1 MLTQLRDIVDQ
12 VAKAESL
19 DDALALL
26 VKSTRHSM
34 RTECCSVYLMSNDSL
49 RLELMATEGL
59 KAKPNTVSLSID
71 EGLVGLVARSC
82 EPLNL
87 ANASVHPSYKYIP
100 SIAEYKFNSFLATP
114 IIYRRQNLGVL
125 VVQQKEKRQF
135 TEVEESFIVTLS
147 AQLAVVLAHA
157 KAQESW
163 SSQLQLTSVNQK
175 QFKGLSAS
183 TGVAIAPLW
192 FDDAQ
197 PNVEAVLPSSCIDT
211 EKEQDR
217 LGSAIEFALKDFRR
231 AKKRF
236 EQELN
241 TETLAIFDLFTHLLN
256 DPMLKGDLKKQ
267 INQGDSAEWALRQ
280 VIESYAA
287 RFGRMSDS
295 YLSERA
301 NDVRELGQRLLYFLN
316 YENKF
321 DLELSEPV
329 ILVTTQLTASML
341 ASIPREKLK
350 AVISLEGAANSHAAI
365 LSRALGIPAIMGVEF
380 NPAHYHQKLA
390 IVDGYSGMLYIKPTE
405 ALVQEYIELQN
416 EELALSQLITLD
428 LDKPT
433 FTRDAHQ
440 MRIHLNAGL
449 SADTTIAV
457 NQGVDGVGLYRT
469 EIPFLLQQRFPSEE
483 EQYLQYKSILET
495 YIDKPVIMRTLD
507 IGGDKPLPYLPI
519 EEDNPF
525 LGWRGIRFT
534 LDHPDIFLLQLKA
547 MVRANIGNNNL
558 SIMLPMISGI
568 PELKQSRKLINQA
581 YEEVLN
587 ESGVSFVLPRIGMMI
602 EVPSM
607 LYLLPRI
614 TELVDF
620 ISVGTNDLTQYLLA
634 VDRNNSRVSHV
645 YESYH
650 PAVLLA
656 LKQIID
662 TAQQY
667 NLPVSVCG
675 ELAGDPIGCLLLMGL
690 GYEHLSMNTSNVA
703 KVKYIIRKVTLE
715 EVKEIVEKLL
725 YHDDAESILADMMVF
740 FEKHDLSGF
749 IRAGK

>member
-1 MLTQLRDIVDQ
+1 MLTQLRDIVDH

-26 VKSTRHSM
+26 VKNTRNSM
-34 RTECCSVYLMSNDSL
+34 RTECCSVYLMSNDNL

-59 KAKPNTVSLSID
+59 KAKPNTVSLGID

-135 TEVEESFIVTLS
+135 TEVEESFLVTLS

-157 KAQESW
+157 KAHESW
-163 SSQLQLTSVNQK
+163 STHLQTSSTQQK
-175 QFKGLSAS
+175 QFKGISAS
-183 TGVAIAPLW
+183 NGVGVAPLW

-197 PNVEAVLPSSCIDT
+197 PKVEAILPSSCIDSEA
-211 EKEQDR
+211 EKDR
-217 LGSAIEFALKDFRR
+217 LGTAIEQALKDFRR
-231 AKKRF
+231 SKKRF

-256 DPMLKGDLKKQ
+256 DPMLKTDLKKK
-267 INQGDSAEWALRQ
+267 ITQGDSAEWALRQ
-280 VIESYAA
+280 VIESYAG
-287 RFGRMSDS
+287 RFERMSDS

-316 YENKF
+316 YEDNLDI
-321 DLELSEPV
+321 DLSHPV
-329 ILVTTQLTASML
+329 ILVTAQLTASML
-341 ASIPREKLK
+341 ASIPKDKLK
-350 AVISLEGAANSHAAI
+350 GVISLEGAANSHAAI
-365 LSRALGIPAIMGVEF
+365 LSRALGIPAVMGVEF
-380 NPAHYHQKLA
+380 NPAHYNRELA
-390 IVDGYSGMLYIKPTE
+390 IVDGYSGLLYIKPTE
-405 ALVQEYIELQN
+405 ALIQEYIELQN
-416 EELALSQLITLD
+416 EENELSELITQD

-433 FTRDAHQ
+433 LTLDGHL
-440 MRIHLNAGL
+440 MKIHLNAGL
-449 SADTTIAV
+449 SADSSIAV

-469 EIPFLLQQRFPSEE
+469 EIPFLLHQRFPSEE
-483 EQYLQYKSILET
+483 EQYLQYKAILET
-495 YIDKPVIMRTLD
+495 YPQKPVIMRTLD

-547 MVRANIGNNNL
+547 MVRANIGNENL

-568 PELKQSRKLINQA
+568 PELKQARTLINQA
-581 YEEVLN
+581 YEEVLS
-587 ESGVSFVLPRIGMMI
+587 ESESDFSKPRIGMMV

-607 LYLLPRI
+607 LYLLPRAAGLI
-614 TELVDF
+614 DF

-662 TAQQY
+662 TANQH

-690 GYEHLSMNTSNVA
+690 GYYSLSMNTSNVA
-703 KVKYIIRKVTLE
+703 KVKYIIRQVTLAEIE
-715 EVKEIVEKLL
+715 EAIEKLL
-725 YHDDAESILADMMVF
+725 HHDDAEQILADMMTL
-740 FEKHDLSGF
+740 FEEKELSGF